1 MRSEV
6 FFKDN
11 VLEFDVIYI
20 DGSHFAEDV
29 LKDCRSSW
37 VNLKKNGIL
46 ILDDFFWKNYD
57 KIENNP
63 AYAIN
68 IFLKEINNAYKIICL
83 SKFQLFIKK
92 VK

>member
-1 MRSEV
+1 M
-6 FFKDN
+6 
-11 VLEFDVIYI
+11 
-20 DGSHFAEDV
+20 

-37 VNLKKNGIL
+37 TNLKKNGIL

-68 IFLKEINNAYKIICL
+68 IFLKEIENSFKIMRL
-83 SKFQLFIKK
+83 SKFQLFLKK
-92 VK
+92 K